1 MTTTKTKMTK
11 TTTDPQSM
19 QRRLSLRRA
28 VSAVAIMTV
37 LVVVSACTSTD
48 DANSGDDSSSPTT
61 SQVED
66 SATTTVAVDARVL
79 LASALDRYE
88 NGYRFEAVAKVGD
101 EEAATITGFVIGE
114 SAQMDVTSGDGT
126 VTYVITPD
134 ASWIRVDDGDWV
146 EVEAD
151 GPIEPPLDALAA
163 PDTITIVATNDD
175 GIVALGA
182 YDGANFGSDGT
193 VELNLRFADGLLV
206 AASYTTGDASVS
218 TSFAALDGE
227 TIEDPTA
234 SGQ

>member
-1 MTTTKTKMTK
+1 
-11 TTTDPQSM
+11 M

-37 LVVVSACTSTD
+37 LVVASACTSTD
-48 DANSGDDSSSPTT
+48 DKNASDDSSSPTT
-61 SQVED
+61 SQVENPT
-66 SATTTVAVDARVL
+66 TTTVAVDARAL

-88 NGYRFEAVAKVGD
+88 DGYRFEAVAMVGD
-101 EEAATITGFVIGE
+101 EEAVTITGFVIGE
-114 SAQMDVTSGDGT
+114 SAQMEVASGDGT
-126 VTYVITPD
+126 ATYIITPD

-163 PDTITIVATNDD
+163 PDTITIVATDDD

-182 YDGANFGSDGT
+182 YNGANFGTDST
-193 VELNLRFADGLLV
+193 VELNLRFADGLLIT
-206 AASYTTGDASVS
+206 AAYTTSEASVS
-218 TSFAALDGE
+218 TAFSPLDGA

-234 SGQ
+234 SG